1 MTGTWDS
8 FAKRLSAA
16 PTAGRG
22 AHPAAVDAW
31 TEALTL
37 AGGADSCDIKSLVQ
51 KRDAPGK
58 AETALQSKAQQ
69 RRLQHAMIG
78 NAVAGFGKVQILT
91 SEAELELES
100 DGEVDEEY
108 AWTSRG
114 PFAARMYC
122 SLAKE
127 LWCCGRRRRAR
138 AAAQGAVSVN
148 PWCFE
153 AISLLDQW
161 NPRRVRRSSSARSI
175 QALQQG
181 HAATSLTPTSSFG
194 AALSGPLR
202 PWLRRAMRDEEAV
215 IVRLQALFRQK
226 KALTRAIETR
236 TSLHHMLAELQLCV
250 EAATAIQICFRLW
263 IWKDVVRWYF
273 RSAVHLAAACIT
285 RTIRRK
291 SVSNMAT
298 RAARIR
304 KEVVQIE
311 LEFLRLGRVGWG
323 RKMEEATLAKGRL
336 LLLKQLE
343 EEQAAAEAAQ
353 RKLEEAQRGAVA
365 ASGKFVAR
373 ARERYDD
380 EGHLMH
386 PDEMRKKRTKVCEQ
400 LAPLPP

>member
-138 AAAQGAVSVN
+138 AAAQEAVSVN

-161 NPRRVRRSSSARSI
+161 NPRRVRRSSSARSV

-181 HAATSLTPTSSFG
+181 HAATSLTPR
-194 AALSGPLR
+194 LNPLTQKLDPLNCAR
-202 PWLRRAMRDEEAV
+202 PAP
-215 IVRLQALFRQK
+215 K
-226 KALTRAIETR
+226 CTRALVAWTARPAPHVRTLTLVAFPLSRWQRRRRRWPSTTLACSTR
-236 TSLHHMLAELQLCV
+236 TTCTS
-250 EAATAIQICFRLW
+250 CF
-263 IWKDVVRWYF
+263 VR
-273 RSAVHLAAACIT
+273 R
-285 RTIRRK
+285 
-291 SVSNMAT
+291 
-298 RAARIR
+298 
-304 KEVVQIE
+304 
-311 LEFLRLGRVGWG
+311 
-323 RKMEEATLAKGRL
+323 
-336 LLLKQLE
+336 
-343 EEQAAAEAAQ
+343 
-353 RKLEEAQRGAVA
+353 
-365 ASGKFVAR
+365 
-373 ARERYDD
+373 
-380 EGHLMH
+380 
-386 PDEMRKKRTKVCEQ
+386 
-400 LAPLPP
+400 